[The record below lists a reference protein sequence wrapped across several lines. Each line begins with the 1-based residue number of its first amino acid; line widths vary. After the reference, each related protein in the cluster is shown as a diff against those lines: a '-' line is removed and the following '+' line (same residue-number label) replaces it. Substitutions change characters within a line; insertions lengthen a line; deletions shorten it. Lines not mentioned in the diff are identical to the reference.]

1 MDPGPSRR
9 PSHLALAL
17 LFGVNFLNYIDRY
30 VIAAVAVLIQRDF
43 GLGDTQMGL
52 VGSMFMVAYM
62 VASPF
67 TGVMGDRWPRFW
79 LVGGGVLVWSLATV
93 LSGLAGSRS
102 EERRVGKE
110 CRSRWSPYH

>member
-1 MDPGPSRR
+1 MDPGSSRR
-9 PSHLALAL
+9 SYHLALAL

-30 VIAAVAVLIQRDF
+30 VIAAVAVLIPRDF

-79 LVGGGVLVWSLATV
+79 LGGGGGPVWSLAPGR
-93 LSGLAGSRS
+93 SGLAASAH
-102 EERRVGKE
+102 
-110 CRSRWSPYH
+110 PLLI

>member
-1 MDPGPSRR
+1 MDPGSSRR
-9 PSHLALAL
+9 PSQLALAL

-30 VIAAVAVLIQRDF
+30 VIAAVAPLIQRDF
-43 GLGDTQMGL
+43 DLRDTEMGL

-79 LVGGGVLVWSLATV
+79 LGGRGGLVSLLPPV
-93 LSGLAGSRS
+93 LSRPAR
-102 EERRVGKE
+102 
-110 CRSRWSPYH
+110 